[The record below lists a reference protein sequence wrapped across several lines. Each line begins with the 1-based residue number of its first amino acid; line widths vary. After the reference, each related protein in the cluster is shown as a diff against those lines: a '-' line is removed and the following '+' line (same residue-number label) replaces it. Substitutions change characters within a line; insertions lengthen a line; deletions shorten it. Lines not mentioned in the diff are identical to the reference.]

1 MFQIIIVLGILFISL
16 IILNLCSPSFNNYFK
31 YVLTLIEG
39 RRETNLYDFII
50 LQENSDNDDKRFKLE
65 TRLRDLIKIK
75 YSLDKKMH
83 NVNLE
88 IKDLSETIKNY
99 NTKIDENKLCQEYQ
113 KLTSK
118 ESNLINT
125 EETY

>member
-65 TRLRDLIKIK
+65 TRLIDLIKIK